1 MKLKNVIIFIFDNII
16 FRKKTFLF
24 SIVLFG
30 VSFTLIGSILSEYN
44 ENKIVEYR
52 VKECFDSNTSKIR
65 SINLIDENTSEY
77 NKFTQK
83 VSEIKEIDHIGN
95 YKYTYI
101 NFKELSNN
109 INIKQIN
116 VECNKNEPRL
126 SRRELTK
133 VLEIDD
139 TFIDL
144 CNIKD
149 DKGKQLRALNDEVA
163 IYVGKDFEEYLHMG
177 MKLTYEDKRN
187 KREYKC
193 RVLGVLKENTKW
205 LNEDFLNG
213 VSEEL
218 GDNLN
223 NKIVMIKKFDSK
235 ENMGVFYFTIDKEK
249 NNEYVYE
256 KIRKLY
262 KKYNVHSANDIK
274 KNILELIREKRKDDM
289 MRISS
294 LIIMVVLVTLISI
307 LSTSSMAI
315 VSIISRKRIYGIL
328 YTCGICKKD
337 LVKIISG
344 ENFIKVFIG
353 VIVGN
358 IYNGLSV
365 ILDYQG
371 YADRI
376 QTLLYIQFR
385 ITIWE
390 LIIMGII
397 IFILSTFVPLVIL
410 KRMSPSEMIGGNC

>member
-337 LVKIISG
+337 LVKLISG

>member
-1 MKLKNVIIFIFDNII
+1 MKLKNVITFIFDNII

-24 SIVLFG
+24 SVVLFG
-30 VSFTLIGSILSEYN
+30 VSFTLIGNILSEYN